1 MDRPVTSI
9 GYANSIRRLS
19 KAGLLVFLGLTT
31 SSAVAYQGLCQDPAL
46 VINPGVYSHELFEW
60 CKVDAPLNVGV
71 QDPGNVLIWAYHL
84 GGYVS
89 LGEGFTVGENATFS
103 VRMLD
108 NNDLFPCGVACH

>member
-1 MDRPVTSI
+1 MIKPVTST
-9 GYANSIRRLS
+9 GCANFIRRLS
-19 KAGLLVFLGLTT
+19 KAGMFVFLVLMT
-31 SSAVAYQGLCQDPAL
+31 SGATAYQGLCQDPAF
-46 VINPGVYSHELFEW
+46 VILPGVYSNELFEW

-71 QDPGNVLIWAYHL
+71 HDPGNVLIWAYSL

-108 NNDLFPCGVACH
+108 NNDLFPCGAVCH